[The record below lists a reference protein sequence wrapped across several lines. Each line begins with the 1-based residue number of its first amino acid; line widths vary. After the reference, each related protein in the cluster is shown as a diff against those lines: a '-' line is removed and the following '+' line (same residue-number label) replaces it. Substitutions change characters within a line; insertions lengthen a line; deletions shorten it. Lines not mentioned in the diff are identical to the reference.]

1 MSWLA
6 ETFDS
11 ILKSLG
17 HREGWRT
24 AGTFLGRSMCF
35 VYRDTDRR
43 NPNRDGTE
51 AIPQITNW
59 TGRGRLPLPPREGR
73 APSRPIFS
81 SLLN

>member
-1 MSWLA
+1 
-6 ETFDS
+6 
-11 ILKSLG
+11 
-17 HREGWRT
+17 
-24 AGTFLGRSMCF
+24 MCF

-81 SLLN
+81 SLLRASVLAPLKTGQRAG